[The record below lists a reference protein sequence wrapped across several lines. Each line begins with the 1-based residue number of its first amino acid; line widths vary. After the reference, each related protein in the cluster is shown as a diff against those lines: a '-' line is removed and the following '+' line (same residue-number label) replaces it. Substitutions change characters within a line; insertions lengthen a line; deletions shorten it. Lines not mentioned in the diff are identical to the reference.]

1 MIIQIVKTIRNPTY
15 VPSILIGVIAF
26 YIIVGPLAL
35 LPTNIAWL
43 GARFDPT
50 QHYLGWAFFREAP
63 WNFPLGLN
71 PGFGMDIRSSII
83 YSDSIPLVA
92 FLLKPFSSLL
102 PETFQY
108 LGAWLLLCFILQ
120 SVFGWLLTGLFTQD
134 KIIRLIGTGLFSF
147 SPVLIW
153 RIDQHVA
160 LVSHFLILAGLF
172 LCLRKNKQHQF
183 LLWAILILSSA
194 LIQFY
199 ICAILLALW
208 ISSLVERRFSQKSL
222 NNITALKEFFAIA
235 ILLLVT
241 LWISGFFVINSKYS
255 ITNHYG
261 LLRLNL
267 LSLFDSGG
275 WSYLLKDIKDTP
287 IVYDQFKVILGSY
300 YESYGYL
307 GLGGILMFAL
317 SIVVGFNN
325 RAGVIHLLLRYRYLF
340 LCLLILTIF
349 AISNNIGIGPFNVSF
364 HLPKTLNSIASI
376 LRASGRF
383 FWPAYYVILLAS
395 IYLLTKFLNRK
406 LVIAILSLSLA
417 LQIVDTYPGWGPL
430 RKSYMVQPSPTNP
443 HVKDFLKSSFW
454 DEAGKKYQSVE
465 LIPLNADLQWQDNWL
480 LFASYANQHHMS
492 TNAVFLSRT
501 DYEKLKAANKKYNQI
516 IDSGSY
522 YPLALYILD
531 DSKVLAAT
539 KDIDSS
545 KDLFAKINGFNVVA
559 PNWFKCLNCQMV
571 SENLLFNKTK
581 LTPKRDQAINF
592 LSPPFNSPIYF
603 TSGWIKTKSMGSWS
617 IWDKSELTLLLPTE
631 YSTRLTLTVDA
642 LISPSHP
649 SQEVQV
655 LLDGVSVFNQSLTKK
670 SMNMINIPLSAKEN
684 AAGII
689 KLTFKFKNQISPQ
702 ALGVSDD
709 SQALAISIKKGTF
722 K

>member
-1 MIIQIVKTIRNPTY
+1 MRIVKSISNPTY
-15 VPSILIGVIAF
+15 MPVILIGIIAF

-43 GARFDPT
+43 GVRFDPT

-71 PGFGMDIRSSII
+71 PGFGMDISSSII

-92 FLLKPFSSLL
+92 FLLKPFSTLL

-120 SVFGWLLTGLFTQD
+120 SVFGWILAGLFTQD
-134 KIIRLIGTGLFSF
+134 KAIRLMSAALFTF

-172 LCLRKNKQHQF
+172 LCLRKNKQDYF
-183 LLWAILILSSA
+183 YLWTILILSSA

-208 ISSLVERRFSQKSL
+208 IGDLIARRFTQKSL
-222 NNITALKEFFAIA
+222 NNINLIQEFFAIA
-235 ILLLVT
+235 TLLLVT

-255 ITNHYG
+255 VTNHYG

-275 WSYLLKDIKDTP
+275 WSYFLKDIKDTP
-287 IVYDQFKVILGSY
+287 IVYDQYKVILGSY

-307 GLGGILMFAL
+307 GLGGILMLTL
-317 SIVVGFNN
+317 SIAIAFQN
-325 RAGVIHLLLRYRYLF
+325 RAVVIHLFLRYRYLI
-340 LCLLILTIF
+340 LCLSLLTAF
-349 AISNNIGIGPFNVSF
+349 AISNNIGIGPFNASF
-364 HLPKTLNSIASI
+364 DLPQTLNSIASI

-383 FWPAYYVILLAS
+383 FWPAYYTILLAS
-395 IYLLTKFLNRK
+395 IYFLTKFFPRK
-406 LVIAILSLSLA
+406 WALAVLTLSLA

-430 RKSYMVQPSPTNP
+430 RKSYMVQSASVNP
-443 HVKDFLKSSFW
+443 FLKDFLKSRFW
-454 DEAGKKYQSVE
+454 DEAGKQYQSVE
-465 LIPLNADLQWQDNWL
+465 LVPLNAELQWQDNWL

-501 DYEKLKAANKKYNQI
+501 DYEKLHAANEKYNRM

-522 YPLALYILD
+522 YPSALYILD
-531 DSKVLAAT
+531 DNKVLAAI
-539 KDIDSS
+539 KDINSS
-545 KDLFAKINGFNVVA
+545 KDLFAKINGFNVIA
-559 PNWFKCLNCQMV
+559 PNWFNCASCQSV
-571 SENLLFNKTK
+571 SQDLLFSKSA
-581 LTPKRDQAINF
+581 LVSKRNQVINF
-592 LSPPFNSPIYF
+592 LSPPFDSPIYF
-603 TSGWIKTKSMGSWS
+603 TSGWIKTKSMGTWS
-617 IWDKSELTLLLPTE
+617 IWDKSDLTLLMPSE
-631 YSTRLTLTVDA
+631 YSNSLTLSVDA

-655 LLDGVSVFNQSLTKK
+655 LLDGVNVVNQSLTKK
-670 SMNMINIPLSAKEN
+670 SMNTINIPLGAKEN

-689 KLTFKFKNQISPQ
+689 KITFKFKNQISPQ
-702 ALGVSDD
+702 VLGISDE
-709 SQALAISIKKGTF
+709 SQALAISIKNGVFNK
-722 K
+722 

>member
-1 MIIQIVKTIRNPTY
+1 MYIAKVISKHSYI
-15 VPSILIGVIAF
+15 PSILIGVIAF

-50 QHYLGWAFFREAP
+50 QHYLGWAFFRGAP

-71 PGFGMDIRSSII
+71 PGFGMDISSSII

-92 FLLKPFSSLL
+92 FLVKPFANLL

-134 KIIRLIGTGLFSF
+134 KIIRLLSAAIFSF

-160 LVSHFLILAGLF
+160 LVSHFLILAGLY
-172 LCLRKNKQHQF
+172 LYIRKNKEHQF
-183 LLWAILILSSA
+183 FLWAILIISSA

-208 ISSLVERRFSQKSL
+208 IGSLIERRCSQKSL
-222 NNITALKEFFAIA
+222 NNFTALKEFFAIA
-235 ILLLVT
+235 TLLLTT

-255 ITNHYG
+255 VTNHYG

-307 GLGGILMFAL
+307 GLGGIFMLVLTIVIAL
-317 SIVVGFNN
+317 KN
-325 RAGVIHLLLRYRYLF
+325 RSVVIHLLLRYKYLLLCLF
-340 LCLLILTIF
+340 LLTAF
-349 AISNNIGIGPFNVSF
+349 AISNNIGIGPFNASF
-364 HLPKTLNSIASI
+364 QLPKTLNSIASI

-383 FWPAYYVILLAS
+383 FWPAYYAILLAS
-395 IYLLTKFLNRK
+395 IYFLTKFFPRK
-406 LVIAILSLSLA
+406 WALAALTFALV

-430 RKSYMVQPSPTNP
+430 RQSYMVQPSSKNP
-443 HVKDFLKSSFW
+443 FLKDFLKSPFW
-454 DEAGKKYQSVE
+454 DEAGKRYQSVE

-501 DYEKLKAANKKYNQI
+501 DYEKLNAANAKYNQI

-522 YPLALYILD
+522 YPSALYILD
-531 DSKVLAAT
+531 DNKVLAAI
-539 KDIDSS
+539 KDINTS
-545 KDLFAKINGFNVVA
+545 KDLFAKINGFNVIA
-559 PNWFKCLNCQMV
+559 PNWLKCSSCQTV
-571 SENLLFNKTK
+571 PQDSLFSKST
-581 LTPKRDQAINF
+581 LTPKRNQVINF

-603 TSGWIKTKSMGSWS
+603 TSGWIKTKSMEYWS
-617 IWDKSELTLLLPTE
+617 IWDKSELTLLMPPE
-631 YSTRLTLTVDA
+631 YSSSLTLSVDA
-642 LISPSHP
+642 LVSPAHT

-655 LLDGVSVFNQSLTKK
+655 LIDGVNVVTQSLTKK
-670 SMNMINIPLSAKEN
+670 SMNTINIPLGVKEN

-689 KLTFKFKNQISPQ
+689 KITFKFKNQISPQ
-702 ALGVSDD
+702 VLGISDE
-709 SQALAISIKKGTF
+709 SQALAISIQSGIFNK
-722 K
+722 

>member
-1 MIIQIVKTIRNPTY
+1 MQIVKTIRNPAY
-15 VPSILIGVIAF
+15 IPSILIGVIAF

-63 WNFPLGLN
+63 WSFPLGLN
-71 PGFGMDIRSSII
+71 PGFGMDISSSII

-92 FLLKPFSSLL
+92 FLLKPFVNLL

-134 KIIRLIGTGLFSF
+134 KIIRLIGAALFSF

-160 LVSHFLILAGLF
+160 LASHFLVLAGLF
-172 LCLRKNKQHQF
+172 LCLRKNKEHQF
-183 LLWAILILSSA
+183 FLWAILIVSSA

-208 ISSLVERRFSQKSL
+208 IGSLVERRFSKKSL
-222 NNITALKEFFAIA
+222 NSITALKEFFFIA
-235 ILLLVT
+235 ILLLAT

-255 ITNHYG
+255 VTNHYG

-307 GLGGILMFAL
+307 GLGGILMLAL
-317 SIVVGFNN
+317 STVIGINN
-325 RAGVIHLLLRYRYLF
+325 RAVVIRLLLRYRYLS
-340 LCLLILTIF
+340 LCLLLLTIF
-349 AISNNIGIGPFNVSF
+349 AISNNIGIGPFNASF

-383 FWPAYYVILLAS
+383 FWPAYYVILLTS
-395 IYLLTKFLNRK
+395 IYLLTKFFPRK
-406 LVIAILSLSLA
+406 WALVVLAFSLA

-430 RKSYMVQPSPTNP
+430 RKSYMVQPSSNNP
-443 HVKDFLKSSFW
+443 FLKDFLKSPFW
-454 DEAGKKYQSVE
+454 DEAGKQYQSVE

-480 LFASYANQHHMS
+480 LFASYANQYHMS

-501 DYEKLKAANKKYNQI
+501 DYEKLNAANEKYNRI

-522 YPLALYILD
+522 YPSALYILD
-531 DSKVLAAT
+531 DNKVLAAI
-539 KDIDSS
+539 KDINSS

-559 PNWFKCLNCQMV
+559 PNWFKCSSCQTVPQDMPF
-571 SENLLFNKTK
+571 SKST
-581 LTPKRDQAINF
+581 LTPKRNQTINF
-592 LSPPFNSPIYF
+592 SSPPFNSPIYF
-603 TSGWIKTKSMGSWS
+603 TSGWIKTKSMGYWS
-617 IWDKSELTLLLPTE
+617 IWDKSELTLLMPSE
-631 YSTRLTLTVDA
+631 YSSSLALTVDA
-642 LISPSHP
+642 LVSPAHP

-655 LLDGVSVFNQSLTKK
+655 LLDGVNVTNHSLTRK
-670 SMNMINIPLSAKEN
+670 SMNTINIPLGAKEN

-689 KLTFKFKNQISPQ
+689 KITFKFKNPISPQ
-702 ALGVSDD
+702 ALGISNE
-709 SQALAISIKKGTF
+709 SQALAISIKNGVFGK
-722 K
+722 

>member
-1 MIIQIVKTIRNPTY
+1 MRIVKAISNHTY
-15 VPSILIGVIAF
+15 MPSILVGVFAF

-50 QHYLGWAFFREAP
+50 QHYLGWAFYREAP

-71 PGFGMDIRSSII
+71 PGFGMDISSSII

-92 FLLKPFSSLL
+92 FLLKPFSNLL

-108 LGAWLLLCFILQ
+108 LGAWLLLCFIFQ
-120 SVFGWLLTGLFTQD
+120 SIFGYLLTGLFTQD
-134 KIIRLIGTGLFSF
+134 KIIRLIGAALFSF

-160 LVSHFLILAGLF
+160 LVSHFLILFGLF

-183 LLWAILILSSA
+183 FLWAILILSSA
-194 LIQFY
+194 LVQFY
-199 ICAILLALW
+199 ICTILLALW
-208 ISSLVERRFSQKSL
+208 ISDLITRRFVQNSL
-222 NNITALKEFFAIA
+222 NNITVVKEFFIIA
-235 ILLLVT
+235 TLLFIAL
-241 LWISGFFVINSKYS
+241 LISGFFVINSKYS
-255 ITNHYG
+255 VTNHYG

-307 GLGGILMFAL
+307 GLGGIFMLVLTIVIAL
-317 SIVVGFNN
+317 KN
-325 RAGVIHLLLRYRYLF
+325 RSVVIHLLLRYRYLS
-340 LCLLILTIF
+340 LCLFLLTAF
-349 AISNNIGIGPFNVSF
+349 AISNNIGIGPFNASF
-364 HLPKTLNSIASI
+364 QLPKALNSIASI

-395 IYLLTKFLNRK
+395 IYFLTRFFPRK
-406 LVIAILSLSLA
+406 WALTVLTFSLV
-417 LQIVDTYPGWGPL
+417 LQVIDTYPGWGPL
-430 RKSYMVQPSPTNP
+430 RKSYMVQPSSVNP
-443 HVKDFLKSSFW
+443 FLKDFLKSPFW

-480 LFASYANQHHMS
+480 LFASYANQHHMN

-501 DYEKLKAANKKYNQI
+501 DYEKLNAANEKYNQVI
-516 IDSGSY
+516 NSGSY
-522 YPLALYILD
+522 YPSALYILD
-531 DSKVLAAT
+531 DSKVLAAI

-545 KDLFAKINGFNVVA
+545 KDLFANINGFNVIA
-559 PNWFKCLNCQMV
+559 PNWFKCTNCQAV
-571 SENLLFNKTK
+571 SEDLLFSKSA
-581 LTPKRDQAINF
+581 LTPKRNQAINF
-592 LSPPFNSPIYF
+592 LSPPFDSPIYF
-603 TSGWIKTKSMGSWS
+603 TSGWVKTKSMETWS
-617 IWDKSELTLLLPTE
+617 IWDKSELTLLLPSE
-631 YSTRLTLTVDA
+631 YSNSLTLSVDA
-642 LISPSHP
+642 LVSPTHP

-655 LLDGVSVFNQSLTKK
+655 LLDGVNIVNQSLTKK
-670 SMNMINIPLSAKEN
+670 SMNIINIPLGDKEN
-684 AAGII
+684 TAGII
-689 KLTFKFKNQISPQ
+689 KITFKFKNQISPQ
-702 ALGVSDD
+702 ALGISDE
-709 SQALAISIKKGTF
+709 SQALAISIKNGVFGK
-722 K
+722 